1 MFTIELKDDQ
11 ITAALARA
19 IEQQEDLTP
28 LMDQI
33 GEILVV
39 SVKERFNAGESPD
52 GVKWAPKSPTTLA
65 AYGAR
70 KTNRMDTRPLFGP
83 SGMLHSQI
91 FPDVSSGGVIVGSNR
106 VYAAMM
112 QFGGTKAA
120 FPHLWGNI
128 SPRPFM
134 GFSEEDRVNILGETE
149 DWLMEA
155 FGSVS
160 V

>member
-1 MFTIELKDDQ
+1 MFTVELKDDQ

-19 IEQQEDLTP
+19 LAQQGDLTP

-33 GEILVV
+33 GEIMVV
-39 SVKERFNAGESPD
+39 SVKERFKAGESPD
-52 GVKWAPKSPTTLA
+52 GVKWAPKSPVTLA

-83 SGMLHSQI
+83 SGMLSSQI
-91 FPDVSSGGVIVGSNR
+91 FLEASSDGVIVGSSR

-128 SPRPFM
+128 PARPFF
-134 GFSEEDRVNILGETE
+134 GFSEQDRENILGETE

-155 FGSVS
+155 FSQP
-160 V
+160 